1 MCHRIK
7 VGYVVLKPKLD
18 CLVNTPYRTTKNNDK
33 DQQPLIVWY
42 STCNDMKITPEDP
55 VFWNEDALRCLL
67 LIRSPCLQDLKEESC
82 YDCRVG
88 IVMYFRN
95 ALEFYLF
102 IF

>member
-1 MCHRIK
+1 MI
-7 VGYVVLKPKLD
+7 
-18 CLVNTPYRTTKNNDK
+18 K

-82 YDCRVG
+82 RV
-88 IVMYFRN
+88 VE
-95 ALEFYLF
+95 LELRCTSEMR
-102 IF
+102 